1 MQPSPAAELQPA
13 LMLLEKTPIV
23 LETLLADLPQEALEW
38 KPSEERWSIREVMA
52 HLADIEELYTE
63 RAQRIVREERPA
75 LAKYVPSAKLLGG
88 SSADGVERLVRFGL
102 LRRGLVAFVREAPAS
117 AALRTGVH
125 EELGPV
131 TLAQMLN
138 ELANHD
144 LGHLRQ
150 IAELYRARAF
160 YPNVGPFQR
169 YSDPRP

>member
-13 LMLLEKTPIV
+13 LTLLEKTPIV

-52 HLADIEELYTE
+52 HLADIEELYGE
-63 RAQRIVREERPA
+63 RTQRIVREERPA

-88 SSADGVERLVRFGL
+88 PADGVERLVRFGL

-169 YSDPRP
+169 YSSPRP